1 MTVWMVRAGRDGER
15 EDTALEDRV
24 VLIGFP
30 ELNDLSAVSSRDEV
44 RALLATAAPHLS
56 DNAISNY
63 AGQVWSFIG
72 RIQVGDLVALPL
84 KSSAAIAIGKVV
96 GEYRYD
102 PNAPPDARHR
112 RAVDWLREDVPRSAF
127 GQDLLYSLGA
137 FLTVCQIKRNNA
149 EDRIR
154 AIVSGQEDPG
164 PLVDEVEPST
174 GTASDEETALVDL
187 ERYGRD
193 RIAALITRRFAGHE
207 LARLVDQILQA
218 EGYHTFRSPAGPD
231 GGVDVLAGGGPMGF
245 DAPRI
250 CVQVK
255 TGEAD
260 APTVRD
266 LQGTMENFGAETG
279 LLVAWRGFKRGVRDE
294 ARRKFFRIRLW
305 DSDDVIDRL
314 TATYGRLPAE
324 TRDLIP
330 LTQVWTVVS
339 AAEEPE

>member
-1 MTVWMVRAGRDGER
+1 MVRAGKDGER

-30 ELNDLSAVSSRDEV
+30 ELDDLAGVGSRDEV
-44 RALLATAAPHLS
+44 RTRLAAAAPHLS
-56 DNAISNY
+56 DNAIINY
-63 AGQVWSFIG
+63 AGQVWSFVG
-72 RIQVGDLVALPL
+72 RIQPGDLVVLPL
-84 KSSAAIAIGKVV
+84 KSSAAIAIGKVT
-96 GEYRYD
+96 GDYQYD
-102 PNAPPDARHR
+102 ASAPPDARHR
-112 RAVDWLREDVPRSAF
+112 RAVEWLREDVPRSVF

-149 EDRIR
+149 EERIR
-154 AIVSGQEDPG
+154 AIASGQEDPG
-164 PLVDEVEPST
+164 PLVDEFEPSA
-174 GTASDEETALVDL
+174 GPAPDEETALVDL

-207 LARLVDQILQA
+207 LARIVDEILQA

-245 DAPRI
+245 DSPRI

-260 APTVRD
+260 APMVRD

-279 LLVAWRGFKRGVRDE
+279 LLVAWRGFKRGVREE
-294 ARRKFFRIRLW
+294 ARRRFFKIRLW
-305 DSDDVIDRL
+305 DSDDLLDRL
-314 TATYGRLPAE
+314 TAVYDRLPAE
-324 TRDLIP
+324 TRDQIP

>member
-1 MTVWMVRAGRDGER
+1 MVRAGRGGER
-15 EDTALEDRV
+15 EDIALEDSV

-30 ELNDLSAVSSRDEV
+30 ELGDLAGVTSRDEI
-44 RALLATAAPHLS
+44 RSRLSAAAPHLS
-56 DNAISNY
+56 DNAIINY
-63 AGQVWSFIG
+63 AGQVWSFVG
-72 RIQVGDLVALPL
+72 RIESGDLVVLPL
-84 KSSAAIAIGKVV
+84 KSSAAIAIGKVT
-96 GEYRYD
+96 GGYAYD
-102 PNAPPDARHR
+102 ASAPPDARHR
-112 RAVDWLREDVPRSAF
+112 RAVEWLREDVPRSAF

-149 EDRIR
+149 EERIR
-154 AIVSGQEDPG
+154 AIASGREDPG
-164 PLVDEVEPST
+164 PLLDEVEP
-174 GTASDEETALVDL
+174 TAGGSSPDEETALVDL

-207 LARLVDQILQA
+207 LARIVEEVLQA

-245 DAPRI
+245 DPPRI

-279 LLVAWRGFKRGVRDE
+279 LLVAWRGFKRGVREE
-294 ARRKFFRIRLW
+294 ARRRFFKIRLW
-305 DSDDVIDRL
+305 DSDDLIDRL
-314 TATYGRLPAE
+314 TAVYERLPAE
-324 TRDLIP
+324 TRDQLP